1 MEKNIKSGESRAK
14 AFQILKQDY
23 LWDVVIIGGGAAG
36 ASLAVDAASR
46 GFSTLL
52 LESQDFCKG
61 TAAAS
66 ELLMPDFSLLRC
78 PRNWKRLRTQFQ
90 ERRLL
95 LGNAPQ
101 VTEKK
106 QLILPFFKSAQRE
119 AWLAMLAAMN
129 LSAPSGTSLGGLR
142 WMSGTEVIRRL
153 PSVKPVDLK
162 GGVQTEAVFVKP
174 TELALSLLKT
184 ADMRGAVVL
193 NHTEVTEVKRG
204 EKGEIAALTARDA
217 VSGEEYSVRCRM
229 VFNAAETEVDDVR
242 RKVDAGARSI
252 LSFYEQEHITVD
264 SKCFDGER
272 AALFADGL
280 SRMPFECTPS
290 DGVVTMGGTVRTGVA
305 AEGDEEKKDTARL
318 LERARQVLLFA
329 PVESNVKALIRT
341 KKAFFNKNCGGKVRP
356 DLTEKAVFVPEFKN
370 MISVVGGSRLE
381 CRRVAEDAMHEAV
394 EQGLIYKR
402 PCGTTFLSLY
412 RLKQFDRAA
421 ICREA
426 LEADSAPQSLIDF
439 AEYAV
444 SDEFA
449 CSAEDIA
456 LRRLPTEKFG
466 AQAVEHLVKLL
477 KNCGF

>member
-1 MEKNIKSGESRAK
+1 
-14 AFQILKQDY
+14 
-23 LWDVVIIGGGAAG
+23 
-36 ASLAVDAASR
+36 
-46 GFSTLL
+46 
-52 LESQDFCKG
+52 
-61 TAAAS
+61 
-66 ELLMPDFSLLRC
+66 
-78 PRNWKRLRTQFQ
+78 
-90 ERRLL
+90 
-95 LGNAPQ
+95 
-101 VTEKK
+101 
-106 QLILPFFKSAQRE
+106 
-119 AWLAMLAAMN
+119 
-129 LSAPSGTSLGGLR
+129 
-142 WMSGTEVIRRL
+142 MSGTEVIRRL

-162 GGVQTEAVFVKP
+162 GGVQTDAVFIKP
-174 TELALSLLKT
+174 TELALSVLKT

-193 NHTEVTEVKRG
+193 NHAEVTEAKRG
-204 EKGEIAALTARDA
+204 DKGEIASLTARDA
-217 VSGEEYSVRCRM
+217 LSGEEYTVRCRM
-229 VFNAAETEVDDVR
+229 VFNAAEAAVDDVR

-252 LSFYEQEHITVD
+252 LSFYEREQITVD

-280 SRMPFECTPS
+280 SRMPFECVPC
-290 DGVVTMGGTVRTGVA
+290 DGIVTMGGAVRTAGSA
-305 AEGDEEKKDTARL
+305 DEAETKKDIARL

-329 PVESNVKALIRT
+329 PVESNVKAFIRT
-341 KKAFFNKNCGGKVRP
+341 KKAYFNKNCGGKVRP

-370 MISVVGGSRLE
+370 MISVVGGSRIE
-381 CRRVAEDAMHEAV
+381 SRRVAEDAMHEAV

-402 PCGTTFLSLY
+402 PCSTTFLSLY

-426 LEADSAPQSLIDF
+426 LAAETAPQSLIDF
-439 AEYAV
+439 AEYCV